1 MKQVHEIYLMT
12 MGCADCMLL
21 GYANQCIL
29 GDAFCTHCS
38 GDCLLCQTLKVV
50 KSMLHVCVQSLDS
63 SLLLSSY
70 RCRADSEVLSP
81 DAADRLQNTVQD
93 LSDALR
99 TILCL
104 YLLTV
109 LQVLLWKC

>member
-70 RCRADSEVLSP
+70 RCREVLSP